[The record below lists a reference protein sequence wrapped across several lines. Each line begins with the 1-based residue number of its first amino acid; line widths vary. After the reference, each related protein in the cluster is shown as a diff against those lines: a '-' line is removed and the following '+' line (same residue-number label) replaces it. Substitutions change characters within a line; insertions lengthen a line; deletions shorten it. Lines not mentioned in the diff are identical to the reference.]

1 VASPACAITTAPD
14 IARTY
19 PRQSRQAIILRLAA
33 LFPFEEREVIMVWF
47 LALPIICVA
56 AAAFMW
62 RFERHLEELTGPWIP
77 D

>member
-1 VASPACAITTAPD
+1 
-14 IARTY
+14 
-19 PRQSRQAIILRLAA
+19 
-33 LFPFEEREVIMVWF
+33 MVWF
-47 LALPIICVA
+47 LALPIICIA